1 MTNTINMKKVM
12 LEYDLP
18 HKHYYSKGTAGVA
31 FTDENSGFI
40 YYFSYDTL
48 VAFHH
53 TNSGLVVR
61 ENIWGNTTGRHL
73 NDIDGG
79 AKDSGALT
87 KRVAYLEDF
96 VKALEDAQ
104 TAQRKTVVTI
114 AKIVQEDKD
123 REMRNK
129 ALADRIRLNNGYS
142 KAGH

>member
-1 MTNTINMKKVM
+1 MTNKVDMKKVM

-31 FTDENSGFI
+31 FTDENSGFQ
-40 YYFSYDTL
+40 YFFSYETL

-79 AKDSGALT
+79 SVEAVA
-87 KRVAYLEDF
+87 KRVAYIEDF
-96 VKALEDAQ
+96 TKALQKAQ
-104 TAQRKTVVTI
+104 TAQRKTVVAV
-114 AKIVQEDKD
+114 AKIVQDDKD

>member
-1 MTNTINMKKVM
+1 MTNTIN
-12 LEYDLP
+12 YDLP
-18 HKHYYSKGTAGVA
+18 HKYYYSKGTAGVA
-31 FTDENSGFI
+31 FTDENSGFQ
-40 YYFSYDTL
+40 YFFSYETL

-96 VKALEDAQ
+96 TKALQDAQ
-104 TAQRKTVVTI
+104 TAQRKTVVAV
-114 AKIVQEDKD
+114 AKIVQEDEDK
-123 REMRNK
+123 EMRNK